1 MVSGCVVFCFFFQDV
16 KTTETKKNDL
26 MYLKLLVGK
35 DGKDK
40 ISVLS
45 CIDYLTLTLTQGPG
59 DDPIPW
65 DAAKTL
71 LPGGKITEESIGLFA
86 LAMLT
91 KLTLILPLYL

>member
-1 MVSGCVVFCFFFQDV
+1 
-16 KTTETKKNDL
+16 

-35 DGKDK
+35 VGKDK

-71 LPGGKITEESIGLFA
+71 LPGGKITEENIYLLT
-86 LAMLT
+86 LAILT
-91 KLTLILPLYL
+91 KLTLILPLILS

>member
-1 MVSGCVVFCFFFQDV
+1 
-16 KTTETKKNDL
+16 

-35 DGKDK
+35 ERKDK

-71 LPGGKITEESIGLFA
+71 LPGGKITEKSIYLLTF
-86 LAMLT
+86 AMLT
-91 KLTLILPLYL
+91 KPLMRQLQQKLSAFLVC